1 MALYT
6 SNCTPS
12 LDEEPRAQLE
22 YGASSTLLD
31 ALETRIQELSASMQ
45 SLKEAR
51 AHIVQKKHILSSI
64 LHPIRRLPPEI
75 LSEIFRIRAFN
86 EMDLERNDFP
96 GSLDTR
102 KAPWTLSQVCRT
114 WRLVAVSMPDLWTQ
128 VNVSWAE
135 AVISPQRAA
144 SLESMLS
151 IQLKRSQDQPL
162 SISFYSGE
170 TSEAPYGRLQGR
182 LLSLLCLRASQWRSA
197 CLEIDAKGLGPLCRF
212 QGPFCSLRS
221 LKIYFLPTD
230 DWLYKPFGDSFC
242 VFENTLPHTIT
253 HYERHQT
260 ETWTPDLDDYFHV
273 LSKLHKIEVCI
284 LGTYYPEF
292 DIEFLLETYGP
303 SYEFRFLHTLIL
315 GDTVGEVD
323 IASAAGLNV
332 LFDWL
337 VLPALRVLRT
347 PYAPNCSTQLVNC
360 LKRSQCS
367 LEELAITVDKDMSI
381 YHEFPDDL
389 THFLEDDALQ
399 NVRALEIWGMEWKDS
414 EEIDSRMWNVV
425 FETLTLGR
433 KGKAQV
439 MPTLRCLTTNG
450 YPGSVSTLTMR
461 DEDVLL
467 AMVSS
472 RSPIG
477 TDVLP
482 HGVSPLLVFTFWNFG
497 KDDMVL
503 LENSD
508 LERLLALSSVGLAC
522 NWYWEDLDW
531 YRVD

>member
-1 MALYT
+1 
-6 SNCTPS
+6 
-12 LDEEPRAQLE
+12 
-22 YGASSTLLD
+22 
-31 ALETRIQELSASMQ
+31 MQ

-135 AVISPQRAA
+135 ATTGCTNRLATLFAYSKIPSLTQFETRGDDAIIYEADDFIS
-144 SLESMLS
+144 
-151 IQLKRSQDQPL
+151 
-162 SISFYSGE
+162 
-170 TSEAPYGRLQGR
+170 
-182 LLSLLCLRASQWRSA
+182 WR
-197 CLEIDAKGLGPLCRF
+197 
-212 QGPFCSLRS
+212 Q
-221 LKIYFLPTD
+221 
-230 DWLYKPFGDSFC
+230 
-242 VFENTLPHTIT
+242 IT

-450 YPGSVSTLTMR
+450 YPGSISTLTMR
-461 DEDVLL
+461 DEDVIL

-472 RSPIG
+472 RSLIG

-531 YRVD
+531 YGVD